1 MNNQGNVTVA
11 TLLVICAIIVLLGIA
26 LNAYNQIQLEL
37 THCHLDKIRAKML
50 AHQGLAN
57 AFDELKSLNFDGI
70 TNMPGRSSSGWY
82 YYGEDLDAN
91 GLLSRGEDQNSNRTL
106 DVETCPLKDALKP
119 SFMLTDRNGTP
130 MFIRFANGPQGH
142 PVGGAR
148 MGYSGEL
155 TKTYVDGNDIYT
167 LKVTDCHSQIYVN
180 GDDDG
185 TKQLLNNLGVILHIS
200 SDVPG
205 EALGNYIFEK
215 RSKKPFRRFTVKE
228 ELAGILPK
236 PVYEKIR
243 PYVTLYG
250 QADNKVIKPPR
261 QRLKEGTEIF
271 SWKQITPD
279 DLIREERH
287 PININTAAKP
297 VLMAVLANLE
307 GIYLHQWLSDDEIAK
322 MENVKEVFSNTL
334 EKPHGKLEP
343 PGLSIGKLKVVNLKI
358 PENIHIIETIAERI
372 IEERTNSPFLEWQAF
387 NKFCD
392 ILVQEEF
399 FGDISSP
406 EGYELAQARADLIK
420 ANVNPNT
427 LLNKFNPDRII
438 NRLLDKSDLVTYTTE
453 FCFTPRGYFEVE
465 SEGMVLRP
473 SISGEML
480 LEADYLTRGVAK
492 VYTIY
497 NETSQSDFSKGRIG
511 KQPKGTAETLQ
522 TYPQPDINNLP
533 DSCYEDGQIALASVE
548 NRYQDNKTTFAH
560 HFNETLKA
568 SQANGKAQPLEMEGN
583 NLTAGSLF
591 NGGSLYPDGVYSDS
605 GGCPAY
611 ESEGN
616 FVDGIANEQLSGK
629 KQFRGAVSFWL
640 KPNYYQTSVKPR
652 TIFSLNK
659 ATNNPPHPKYNYQP
673 SQHIFSIMAFPME
686 YPYKSDT
693 DTLSYSLRTTP
704 AGKYLW
710 FWDFDESL
718 GNQPQSYIFANSD
731 PANDSHH
738 RWLHI
743 GIAWDT
749 HPKSARISKSC
760 PNCMPKT
767 GETNN
772 SPKPEWL
779 LKGYCRHCASTG
791 EVSEVKVY
799 PSDVYTFCIN
809 GDDSQAKYIFRQPDL
824 FPPEIIQQIDFAS
837 ANSIRLGESIDS
849 AFWNFSGDF
858 TIDEVTIRLPDS
870 VKSAEELFKDEFTNG
885 RYYKGQG
892 TFTSG
897 PITIKAGEG
906 HATDETDYKT
916 RIIPFWTAYYPS
928 DWNSNS
934 RNILIQL
941 LNNSDDPISAIYDR
955 QGAVIEVPIPTP
967 SVRDGE
973 GKSRDLVF
981 KYKVIFDTKGN
992 DPNKPLLES
1001 ALLDDV
1007 NLIIFKNE
1015 PEIMEQFVIEN

>member
-1 MNNQGNVTVA
+1 MNNHGNVTLA

-50 AHQGLAN
+50 AHQGLTN
-57 AFDELKSLNFDGI
+57 AFDELKTLNFDQI
-70 TNMPGRSSSGWY
+70 TNKPRHNSSWY
-82 YYGEDLDAN
+82 YYGEDLDNN
-91 GLLSRGEDQNSNRTL
+91 GLLSRGEDQNNNRTL

-119 SFMLTDRNGTP
+119 SFTLTDRNGTP
-130 MFIRFANGPQGH
+130 MFIRFAN
-142 PVGGAR
+142 GAR

-167 LKVTDCHSQIYVN
+167 LKITDCHSQIYVN

-185 TKQLLNNLGVILHIS
+185 TKQLLNNLGVILRIS
-200 SDVPG
+200 SDIPD
-205 EALGNYIFEK
+205 EALGNYIFKK
-215 RSKKPFRRFTVKE
+215 RNMKPSGRFTVKE

-261 QRLKEGTEIF
+261 RQMKEGTEIF

-279 DLIREERH
+279 DLVCEERH

-297 VLMAVLANLE
+297 VLMAALANLE
-307 GIYLHQWLSDDEIAK
+307 GIYLHQGLNDDEIASADDIK
-322 MENVKEVFSNTL
+322 NVFSNTL
-334 EKPHGKLEP
+334 EKPHGKVEP
-343 PGLSIGKLKVVNLKI
+343 PGVSIGKLKAVNLRI
-358 PENIHIIETIAERI
+358 PENTRLIENIAERI
-372 IEERTNSPFLEWQAF
+372 IEERTISPFLEWQAF

-392 ILVQEEF
+392 ILIHEEF
-399 FGDISSP
+399 FGDISTP
-406 EGYELAQARADLIK
+406 EGYELAQAKADLIK

-438 NRLLDKSDLVTYTTE
+438 NRWLDKSDLVTYTTE

-473 SISGEML
+473 SISGEMF
-480 LEADYLTRGVAK
+480 LEAGYLTRGVAK
-492 VYTIY
+492 IYEIY
-497 NETSQSDFSKGRIG
+497 NETNQSDFSKGRIS
-511 KQPKGTAETLQ
+511 KQPKEAGETLQ

-533 DSCYEDGQIALASVE
+533 NGCYEDGQIALANVE
-548 NRYQDNKTTFAH
+548 NRAPDNKPIFAL
-560 HFNETLKA
+560 HFNKTLKA
-568 SQANGKAQPLEMEGN
+568 SPSNGKSQPMEMEGN
-583 NLTAGSLF
+583 SLTTESLF
-591 NGGSLYPDGVYSDS
+591 NGGALYPDGVYSDS

-611 ESEGN
+611 ESEDN
-616 FVDGIANEQLSGK
+616 FVDGIANERVSGK

-673 SQHIFSIMAFPME
+673 TQHIFSILAFPRA

-704 AGKYLW
+704 AGKFLW

-738 RWLHI
+738 RWIHI

-749 HPKSARISKSC
+749 HPKTTRIAKHC
-760 PNCMPKT
+760 PACIPKT
-767 GETNN
+767 GEANN
-772 SPKPEWL
+772 SQEPAWL
-779 LKGYCRHCASTG
+779 LKGYCRHCAGTG
-791 EVSEVKVY
+791 ETSEVKVY

-809 GDDSQAKYIFRQPDL
+809 GDDAPSKYIGRQPEL

-849 AFWNFSGDF
+849 SFWNFSGDF

-870 VKSAEELFKDEFTNG
+870 VKSAEEQFKDEFANG
-885 RYYKGQG
+885 RYYKNQG
-892 TFTSG
+892 IFTSG
-897 PITIKAGEG
+897 PIIIKTGRG
-906 HATDETDYKT
+906 HAVTKTGPDYKT

-928 DWNSNS
+928 DWDEDS

-941 LNNSDDPISAIYDR
+941 LNNSDEPISAIYDR
-955 QGAVIEVPIPTP
+955 QGPAIEL
-967 SVRDGE
+967 SK
-973 GKSRDLVF
+973 GKNQDLTF
-981 KYKVIFDTKGN
+981 KYKVVFDTQVNGH
-992 DPNKPLLES
+992 NKPLLES
-1001 ALLDDV
+1001 PFLDDITM
-1007 NLIIFKNE
+1007 IIFTNE